1 MKLKL
6 KHIGKLDTK
15 IFDLKQGVTT
25 VLGENGMGKSTLVNA
40 LYLALTGETIDGSVL
55 EDKVTWD
62 HDTGSVTLETEQW
75 TVTRT
80 IGKKSSVLL
89 TDNTDLRLTKKA
101 EVNDYIFKYYNISSA
116 DILKEVYFAA
126 QYRAIDILETT
137 PAKRLDMLASVFGFS
152 KYDRAQKRIYQ
163 QLAQIPEVSVNK
175 ELITSIENQLSDIDK
190 QIAEVGAS
198 VEASK
203 KNLDAIP
210 DEQSLIEKMNA
221 QTEDDVQE
229 LKEAQDTLNKTLDNV
244 YTAFKEL
251 SAYNLDMSK
260 LESRVGEYRQYIETV
275 DALNVL
281 KKDMEEIQKD
291 MPTATERIRELK
303 EQSLS
308 ERADLQM
315 QLKQL
320 QERKDMLK
328 DGLCPLSKTPPCS
341 GLLKLADPDI
351 LNTQIQE
358 LTNNLSTLE
367 EDLKGLAAME
377 TASVQAYK
385 RYCENDAKQAQLKN
399 WLSQHK
405 ELENNNPSTE
415 ELKEVD
421 DYLSKKPEIEKDLKD
436 LEVKNQDLRN
446 SLAVCEAKLKDIKV
460 VSKEEQELAKKQYSE
475 RLGLLQAIAAHE
487 ADLKHLNDR
496 KDDSTRLLETLKA
509 DLDKADDINF
519 KRQVLA
525 ATRQVLSRDYLPRLM
540 MESIVQQLNN
550 HLLYYINLFGFK
562 YNCKVMT
569 DGDFL
574 FLNEADKWV
583 STKHLSGGQKY
594 LVAIMLK
601 LASAA
606 TIRTS
611 FPFYVLDEPTTGLD
625 YQNRQLLA
633 DLFKDMEAKLK
644 PLYLVIPTHDSE
656 VAEVA
661 TNKIII
667 GE

>member
-15 IFDLKQGVTT
+15 TFDLKQGVTT

-126 QYRAIDILETT
+126 QYKAIDILETT

-163 QLAQIPEVSVNK
+163 QLAQIPEVSVNN
-175 ELITSIENQLSDIDK
+175 ELINSIEKQLAEIEQQLKGAIDT
-190 QIAEVGAS
+190 IET
-198 VEASK
+198 SK
-203 KNLDAIP
+203 NNLSSIP
-210 DEQSLIEKMNA
+210 DEQSLIEVMNS
-221 QTEDDVQE
+221 QTEEDVQK
-229 LKEAQDTLNKTLDNV
+229 LKEDQDRASAMLEEAYNK
-244 YTAFKEL
+244 FKEL
-251 SAYNLDMSK
+251 SAYRLDMMK
-260 LESRVGEYRQYIETV
+260 LEERVGEYMKYLETV

-281 KKDMEEIQKD
+281 KKEMEEIQKD

-341 GLLKLADPDI
+341 GLLQLADPEV
-351 LNTQIQE
+351 LNKQIQE

-367 EDLKGLAAME
+367 EDLKGLTSME
-377 TASVQAYK
+377 AASVQAYK

-405 ELENNNPSTE
+405 ELENKNPTTE
-415 ELKEVD
+415 ELKAVNE
-421 DYLSKKPEIEKDLKD
+421 YLSKKSEIEKDLKD
-436 LEVKNQDLRN
+436 LEDRNQELRN
-446 SLAVCEAKLKDIKV
+446 ALAVCEAKLKDIKI
-460 VSKEEQELAKKQYSE
+460 VSKADKDLAQKQYSD
-475 RLGLLQAIAAHE
+475 RLNLLQTLAVQE

-540 MESIVQQLNN
+540 MENIIQQLNN

-574 FLNEADKWV
+574 FLNEADNWV

-656 VAEVA
+656 LADVS
-661 TNKIII
+661 TSKIII

>member
-15 IFDLKQGVTT
+15 TFDLKQGVTT

-126 QYRAIDILETT
+126 QYKAIDILETT

-190 QIAEVGAS
+190 QIADVGAS
-198 VEASK
+198 AEASK
-203 KNLDAIP
+203 KSLDAIP

-221 QTEDDVQE
+221 QTEDDVQK
-229 LKEAQDTLNKTLDNV
+229 LKEDQDTLNKTLANV

-260 LESRVGEYRQYIETV
+260 LESRVGEYMQYIETV

-281 KKDMEEIQKD
+281 KKEMEEIQKD

-341 GLLKLADPDI
+341 GLLQLADPDV

-367 EDLKGLAAME
+367 EDLKGLTAME

-385 RYCENDAKQAQLKN
+385 KYCENDAKQAQLKN

-405 ELENNNPSTE
+405 EWENNNPSTE
-415 ELKEVD
+415 ELKAVNE
-421 DYLSKKPEIEKDLKD
+421 YLSKKSEIEKNLKD

-475 RLGLLQAIAAHE
+475 RLGLLQSIAAHE
-487 ADLKHLNDR
+487 VDLKHLNDR

-509 DLDKADDINF
+509 DLDKAEDINF

-540 MESIVQQLNN
+540 MENIVQQLNN

-574 FLNEADKWV
+574 FLNEADNWV

-656 VAEVA
+656 LADVS